1 MYRKLLVISFIIT
14 LSVQAKLSWGEN
26 YTFRFTNWGM
36 TSEEVIASESKLDP
50 IEKSENFIKYK
61 TQILGQNVELV
72 YLFADSKLI
81 GSSYILE
88 DNFLNSEH
96 FTATY
101 RKFKGALAQKYGQA
115 KKEKIIWLDDT
126 YRNVSNK
133 RGLALSLGHVE
144 YFAFWETPVTAI
156 ACSLK
161 EENFYIKCSV
171 EYSSK
176 ELSALQEENKKENK
190 MNPL

>member
-1 MYRKLLVISFIIT
+1 MFKKLLAMAFIIT

-26 YTFRFTNWGM
+26 YTFRFTSWGM

-61 TQILGQNVELV
+61 TQILGKNVELV
-72 YLFADSKLI
+72 YLFAQNKLI
-81 GSSYILE
+81 GSSYKLD
-88 DNFLNSEH
+88 DNYINSRH
-96 FTATY
+96 FITTY
-101 RKFKGALAQKYGQA
+101 QKFKVALAQKYGPSI
-115 KKEKIIWLDDT
+115 KEEITWLNDA

-144 YFAFWETPVTAI
+144 YFAFWETADTTI

-161 EENFYIKCSV
+161 EDNLYVNCSV

-176 ELSALQEENKKENK
+176 ELSALQQEIKKEDK
-190 MNPL
+190 MDPL

>member
-1 MYRKLLVISFIIT
+1 MCRKLLVMSFIII

-50 IEKSENFIKYK
+50 IEKNENFIKYK
-61 TQILGQNVELV
+61 TQVLGIRVELV
-72 YLFADSKLI
+72 YLFAQNKLI
-81 GSSYILE
+81 GSSYRLE
-88 DNFLNSEH
+88 DNYLNSQH
-96 FTATY
+96 FTTTY
-101 RKFKGALAQKYGQA
+101 QKFKVALAKKYGPA
-115 KKEKIIWLDDT
+115 KKEEIIWLDDA

-144 YFAFWETPVTAI
+144 YLTFWETPDTNI

-161 EENFYIKCSV
+161 EENLYINCSV
-171 EYSSK
+171 KYSSK
-176 ELSALQEENKKENK
+176 ELLALQQEIKEADK
-190 MNPL
+190 MDPL

>member
-1 MYRKLLVISFIIT
+1 MFKKLLAMAFIII

-26 YTFRFTNWGM
+26 YTFRFTSWGM

-61 TQILGQNVELV
+61 TQILGKNVELV
-72 YLFADSKLI
+72 YLFAQNKLI
-81 GSSYILE
+81 GSSYKLD
-88 DNFLNSEH
+88 DNYINSRH
-96 FTATY
+96 FITTY
-101 RKFKGALAQKYGQA
+101 QKFKVALAQKYGPA
-115 KKEKIIWLDDT
+115 KKEKITWLNDA

-144 YFAFWETPVTAI
+144 YFAFWETADTTI

-161 EENFYIKCSV
+161 EDNLYVNCSV

-176 ELSALQEENKKENK
+176 ELSALQVEIKKEDK
-190 MNPL
+190 MDPL

>member
-1 MYRKLLVISFIIT
+1 MFKKLLAMAFIIT

-26 YTFRFTNWGM
+26 YTFRFTSWGM

-61 TQILGQNVELV
+61 TQILGKNVELV
-72 YLFADSKLI
+72 YLFAQNKLI
-81 GSSYILE
+81 GSSYKLD
-88 DNFLNSEH
+88 DNYINSRH
-96 FTATY
+96 FITTY
-101 RKFKGALAQKYGQA
+101 QKFKVALSQKYGPSI
-115 KKEKIIWLDDT
+115 KEEITWLNDA

-144 YFAFWETPVTAI
+144 YFAFWETADTTI

-161 EENFYIKCSV
+161 EDNLYVNCSV

-176 ELSALQEENKKENK
+176 ELSALQQEIKKQDK
-190 MNPL
+190 MDPL

>member
-1 MYRKLLVISFIIT
+1 MYRKLLAMAFIII

-26 YTFRFTNWGM
+26 YTFRFTSWGM

-50 IEKSENFIKYK
+50 IEKNENFIKYK
-61 TQILGQNVELV
+61 TQILGKNVELV
-72 YLFADSKLI
+72 YLFAQNKLI
-81 GSSYILE
+81 GSSYKLD
-88 DNFLNSEH
+88 DNYINSRH
-96 FTATY
+96 FITTY
-101 RKFKGALAQKYGQA
+101 QKFKVALSQKYGPA
-115 KKEKIIWLDDT
+115 KKEEIAWLNDA

-144 YFAFWETPVTAI
+144 YFAFWETADTTI

-161 EENFYIKCSV
+161 EDNLYVNCSV

-176 ELSALQEENKKENK
+176 ELSALQQEIKKEDK
-190 MNPL
+190 MDPL

>member
-1 MYRKLLVISFIIT
+1 MYRKLLIISFVIT
-14 LSVQAKLSWGEN
+14 LSVQVKLSWGEN

-50 IEKSENFIKYK
+50 IEKNENFIKYK

-96 FTATY
+96 FTTTY
-101 RKFKGALAQKYGQA
+101 RKFTAALAQKYGQA
-115 KKEKIIWLDDT
+115 KKEEIIWLDDT

-144 YFAFWETPVTAI
+144 YFAFWETPVTEI

-161 EENFYIKCSV
+161 EESFYIRCSV

-176 ELSALQEENKKENK
+176 ELSA
-190 MNPL
+190 